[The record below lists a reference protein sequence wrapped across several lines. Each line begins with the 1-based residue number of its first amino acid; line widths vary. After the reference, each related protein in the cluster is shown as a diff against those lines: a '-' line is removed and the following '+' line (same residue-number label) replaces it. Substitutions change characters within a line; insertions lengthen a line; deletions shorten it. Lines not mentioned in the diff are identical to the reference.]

1 MPIGLNKDKKINESA
16 SNEVDDLNTTEETS
30 QQKKKIDPKLLLI
43 VVATVVILLI
53 VFMAFKS
60 GGDAVDDSS
69 EEEVQASTELPAS
82 TNSGDGLE
90 DDSGNSVYNSDG
102 TTKDANGINPGITD
116 YDDAT
121 NNQTGAT
128 VYSASDYIKDLNGL
142 DVSAVYNVESIDFV
156 EDYVSY
162 ETRRAITDDGMEMY
176 WLEAN
181 YNGKA
186 YRIQIP
192 FYYYRSLGTSGIC
205 KVNVE
210 VLTLVG
216 GGKVVSYMQV
226 IQEDD

>member
-1 MPIGLNKDKKINESA
+1 MPIGLNKEKKVNGPTPD
-16 SNEVDDLNTTEETS
+16 EVDDLSTSEES
-30 QQKKKIDPKLLLI
+30 MPKKHVDPKVFLI
-43 VVATVVILLI
+43 AGATIVILLI
-53 VFMAFKS
+53 LFMAFKK
-60 GGDAVDDSS
+60 GGADKDP
-69 EEEVQASTELPAS
+69 EEEVIVSTESS
-82 TNSGDGLE
+82 TVTYDEDGFA

-116 YDDAT
+116 YDDAK

-128 VYSASDYIKDLNGL
+128 VYAASDYIKDLNGL

-162 ETRRAITDDGMEMY
+162 ETRRAITDEGMEMY
-176 WLEAN
+176 WLEAD
-181 YNGKA
+181 YNGKS

-216 GGKVVSYMQV
+216 GGKIVSYMQV
-226 IQEDD
+226 IPEDD

>member
-1 MPIGLNKDKKINESA
+1 MPIGLNKKTSEP
-16 SNEVDDLNTTEETS
+16 EQVDDLTTTKDEVTPKKFDTKLILIIVAVAVVLLIFIMAIMNKNKDSEEDTGEAIQQGTETS
-30 QQKKKIDPKLLLI
+30 
-43 VVATVVILLI
+43 TVVY
-53 VFMAFKS
+53 
-60 GGDAVDDSS
+60 D
-69 EEEVQASTELPAS
+69 E
-82 TNSGDGLE
+82 DGFAE
-90 DDSGNSVYNSDG
+90 DSGNSVYNTDG
-102 TTKDANGINPGITD
+102 TTKDANGINPGITN
-116 YDDAT
+116 YDEAT

-128 VYSASDYIKDLNGL
+128 VYSASDFIKDLNGL

-162 ETRRAITDDGMEMY
+162 ETRRAITDEGMEMY
-176 WLEAN
+176 WLEAD
-181 YNGKA
+181 YNGKS

-226 IQEDD
+226 IQEED